1 MLLTAANSAKRVG
14 YFDSRRIF
22 RVFGNKKA
30 QLEVGR
36 EGDVDKL
43 AHLAWSSS
51 TSVQHT
57 LAAHVGRVVPITAWA
72 VAEDGYAHRVTLAHK
87 GADGVTREIEVGQ
100 LSAVFRADLRKLWS
114 RVDSE
119 GTLKPPHYI
128 PHLYL
133 AAVGTV
139 GLGEHERDAVKRP
152 FSQSAL
158 ALAPVVKGFPMIQFL
173 FRNRGRYLQ

>member
-1 MLLTAANSAKRVG
+1 MDYLDSGRV
-14 YFDSRRIF
+14 FRIF
-22 RVFGNKKA
+22 SNKKKA

-36 EGDVDKL
+36 DGDIDNL

-57 LAAHVGRVVPITAWA
+57 LAAQVGRVVPVKARA
-72 VAEDGYAHRVTLAHK
+72 VAEDGYAHRVILQHK
-87 GADGVTREIEVGQ
+87 DAGGATRATKIGQ
-100 LSAVFRADLRKLWS
+100 LSDAFRAELGKLWS
-114 RVDSE
+114 KIDSE
-119 GTLKPPHYI
+119 GALKPGDYI

-139 GLGEHERDAVKRP
+139 GLNEHERGAVKQP

-158 ALAPVVKGFPMIQFL
+158 ALAPVIKGFPMIQFL
-173 FRNRGRYLQ
+173 FRKRGRFSQ